1 MSQLIDL
8 KITQLRQSITK
19 SGLNFLLRESPF
31 GLKIEIRK
39 SLARPS
45 TNPQDFNPSIP
56 PPSVN
61 PSLATALAPDAVRPP
76 CSKCPGLVAV
86 AASSKKAAADALC
99 KIKSL
104 ELKQSAS
111 AESLERSEV
120 ARNAAVKDVSLLQN
134 EIAALKISSKIEQ
147 NTERLEKSEIARNA
161 AEKQVSL
168 LQNELK
174 ALKSKSDDEKSQ
186 LKSEISTKADQLK
199 RKNKTLE
206 QNESKY
212 KREKEITEKNT
223 QALEKKI
230 TILLNKN
237 SHLQKKL
244 NDALDDSKKIK
255 SEAKKEKK
263 RIRGKEKACQ
273 TFGTPLVSA
282 QPSHQNPGV
291 GLCQDPE
298 LDQYRNKPQSALNAS
313 PDTVEEMQNVAPACL
328 KGPNAGESLSNA
340 PDNTFDEGDK
350 QQIAFRQ
357 VQALFTPAP
366 PHLNNHG
373 QEDSVPTASDD
384 DDIIEK
390 TSESPTP
397 TKISV
402 SPFPN
407 LSPLQRV
414 QQEFLFHHNV
424 LKQRPTQEELNIE
437 RYKSKNRYSPHLPPS
452 NTAAINLQLHTL
464 SQTSPDII
472 SSYQNVDN
480 LINCFK
486 KDASYDD
493 PDSIYPALC
502 VELEKI
508 TPKDL
513 TASKTS
519 AISTGICANEAPAS
533 MIFQAQLA
541 EFINISP
548 EEDLRVKKNITAQ
561 PSRDPLPSSSTFQA
575 QKKSPRSP

>member
-1 MSQLIDL
+1 M
-8 KITQLRQSITK
+8 
-19 SGLNFLLRESPF
+19 E
-31 GLKIEIRK
+31 
-39 SLARPS
+39 
-45 TNPQDFNPSIP
+45 
-56 PPSVN
+56 
-61 PSLATALAPDAVRPP
+61 
-76 CSKCPGLVAV
+76 
-86 AASSKKAAADALC
+86 
-99 KIKSL
+99 
-104 ELKQSAS
+104 
-111 AESLERSEV
+111 
-120 ARNAAVKDVSLLQN
+120 NA
-134 EIAALKISSKIEQ
+134 
-147 NTERLEKSEIARNA
+147 
-161 AEKQVSL
+161 
-168 LQNELK
+168 
-174 ALKSKSDDEKSQ
+174 
-186 LKSEISTKADQLK
+186 
-199 RKNKTLE
+199 
-206 QNESKY
+206 
-212 KREKEITEKNT
+212 
-223 QALEKKI
+223 
-230 TILLNKN
+230 
-237 SHLQKKL
+237 
-244 NDALDDSKKIK
+244 
-255 SEAKKEKK
+255 
-263 RIRGKEKACQ
+263 
-273 TFGTPLVSA
+273 
-282 QPSHQNPGV
+282 
-291 GLCQDPE
+291 
-298 LDQYRNKPQSALNAS
+298 
-313 PDTVEEMQNVAPACL
+313 APACL
-328 KGPNAGESLSNA
+328 KGPNAGESLTNA

-384 DDIIEK
+384 EDIIEN

-437 RYKSKNRYSPHLPPS
+437 RYKSTNRYSPHLPPS

-513 TASKTS
+513 TASTTPTTS
-519 AISTGICANEAPAS
+519 TASTGICANEAPAS

-548 EEDLRVKKNITAQ
+548 GEDLMVKKNNGPT
-561 PSRDPLPSSSTFQA
+561 
-575 QKKSPRSP
+575 